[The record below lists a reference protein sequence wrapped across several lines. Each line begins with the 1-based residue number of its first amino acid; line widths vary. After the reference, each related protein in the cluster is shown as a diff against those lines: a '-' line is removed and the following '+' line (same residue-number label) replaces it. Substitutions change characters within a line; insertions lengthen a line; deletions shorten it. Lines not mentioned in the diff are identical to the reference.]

1 MLPLFKSLVFFIV
14 LAVVV
19 LLGYWSFKKSNE
31 KIITSETLTALLRYS
46 LILIT
51 ANMLL
56 FFGGSLLLLSL
67 YRLLSSGLK

>member
-1 MLPLFKSLVFFIV
+1 MLPLFKLLIFFIV

-19 LLGYWSFKKSNE
+19 LLGYWSYKKLND
-31 KIITSETLTALLRYS
+31 KIIPSETLTALLCYS

-67 YRLLSSGLK
+67 FRLLSSGLK